1 VIKSRRTSSANEK
14 YWQRFYSQEELVILG
29 TVLLDQIPENVNE
42 YVAIDDPQIEIFVLN
57 TPEDDDD
64 YRNDDGNYD
73 KDVGNDEHP
82 VRKIMTRAQALDR
95 RHALK
100 YCFSYLY
107 GSPPEE
113 AWKELDLISA
123 LCATLAIPYNSR
135 SRVKGF
141 LKVLL
146 ENPNHNP
153 KKTIQRKMIIVE
165 NSDEAKIIYDDL
177 EHDISTSMTT
187 FMLSTW
193 LQSEGKQPVSWSAV
207 ENFKIKGSE
216 IIVTSKRTTKKSG
229 KLDPTLPWSQA
240 RNATFTQ
247 FKEMLRLGESPENH
261 PDRVDP
267 PFPPLVG

>member
-1 VIKSRRTSSANEK
+1 LVEIAATHPKRKRNYDPLSQTAHQSRYAAVSSKQYLLTSSTRNHFAKSWLQKLRSHVIKSRRTSSAYEK

-64 YRNDDGNYD
+64 YRNDDDNYD
-73 KDVGNDEHP
+73 KDVGNDIDP

-135 SRVKGF
+135 LRV
-141 LKVLL
+141 
-146 ENPNHNP
+146 
-153 KKTIQRKMIIVE
+153 
-165 NSDEAKIIYDDL
+165 
-177 EHDISTSMTT
+177 
-187 FMLSTW
+187 
-193 LQSEGKQPVSWSAV
+193 
-207 ENFKIKGSE
+207 
-216 IIVTSKRTTKKSG
+216 
-229 KLDPTLPWSQA
+229 
-240 RNATFTQ
+240 
-247 FKEMLRLGESPENH
+247 
-261 PDRVDP
+261 
-267 PFPPLVG
+267 

>member
-1 VIKSRRTSSANEK
+1 
-14 YWQRFYSQEELVILG
+14 
-29 TVLLDQIPENVNE
+29 
-42 YVAIDDPQIEIFVLN
+42 
-57 TPEDDDD
+57 
-64 YRNDDGNYD
+64 
-73 KDVGNDEHP
+73 
-82 VRKIMTRAQALDR
+82 
-95 RHALK
+95 
-100 YCFSYLY
+100 
-107 GSPPEE
+107 
-113 AWKELDLISA
+113 
-123 LCATLAIPYNSR
+123 
-135 SRVKGF
+135 
-141 LKVLL
+141 
-146 ENPNHNP
+146 
-153 KKTIQRKMIIVE
+153 MIIVE